1 MSRFNVPDS
10 DVPPPPAWER
20 VVRCPPADL
29 ETTRKAQKNAVLGGL
44 RGRDLAYL
52 DRLIVKPW
60 GAEFRV
66 YEDDLA
72 DVWYLHIKAGHRT
85 SLHCHP
91 HKRTALLG
99 IAGKATLS
107 TRSGLQYA
115 LEPGV
120 VLQIEP
126 GAYHRISA
134 SSTGMRLVEVET
146 PKDKLDLVRLEDD
159 TRAPGEPYESEDSA
173 PLGLLE
179 GDVALTA
186 PLALQ
191 PFVEQWLD
199 DGRRGRLRAHASAD
213 PHRFAVRTGTQVRSS
228 TDLAF
233 AIVLT
238 PRAAAL
244 HGPTVLAS
252 QRLVAAVPG
261 AAYLTI
267 RSQGARSCR
276 AL

>member
-1 MSRFNVPDS
+1 MSRFNGPDS

-20 VVRCPPADL
+20 VIRCLPADL
-29 ETTRKAQKNAVLGGL
+29 ATTREAQKNSMLGSS
-44 RGRDLAYL
+44 RGRDLGYL
-52 DRLIVKPW
+52 DRLIAKPW

-66 YEDDLA
+66 YEDDLL

-115 LEPGV
+115 LKPGV
-120 VLQIEP
+120 VVQIEP

-134 SSTGMRLVEVET
+134 ASTGVRLIEVET
-146 PKDKLDLVRLEDD
+146 PKDKLDLVRIEDD
-159 TRAPGEPYESEDSA
+159 TRAPGAPYESEDHA
-173 PLGLLE
+173 PLGLLK

-191 PFVEQWLD
+191 PFVEQWLN

-213 PHRFAVRTGTQVRSS
+213 PHRFGVRTGKQVRTS

-244 HGPTVLAS
+244 QGPIVLTS
-252 QRLVAAVPG
+252 QRLLSAVLE
-261 AAYLTI
+261 AVYLTI
-267 RSQGARSCR
+267 PSQGARSCR